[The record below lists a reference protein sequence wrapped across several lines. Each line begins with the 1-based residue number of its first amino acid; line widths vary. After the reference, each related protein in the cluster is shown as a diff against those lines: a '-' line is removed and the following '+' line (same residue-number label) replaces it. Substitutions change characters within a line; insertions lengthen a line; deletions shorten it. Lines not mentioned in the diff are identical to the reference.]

1 MAQFIT
7 VEQVDSLLGS
17 DWALPDQKAM
27 AIMQAN
33 DWLFANAVP
42 PDTDDERIT
51 RAGAYLARMAA
62 RGELYASSKGNI
74 KRKRVKGDTVES
86 ETEYMDGSRPVAGDM
101 LYVRDLLSAW
111 LSPYGS
117 GVRLLRKL

>member
-1 MAQFIT
+1 MAQFVTI
-7 VEQVDSLLGS
+7 EQVDALLGA

-33 DWLFANAVP
+33 DWLFSQAIP

-62 RGELYASSKGNI
+62 RGELFASSEGVI
-74 KRKRVKGDTVES
+74 KSSRVKAEGVEVD
-86 ETEYMDGSRPVAGDM
+86 ETFADGSRPVNGDM
-101 LYVRDLLSAW
+101 AYVKALLGAY
-111 LSPYGS
+111 LSPFGS
-117 GVRLLRKL
+117 GVRLLRRL